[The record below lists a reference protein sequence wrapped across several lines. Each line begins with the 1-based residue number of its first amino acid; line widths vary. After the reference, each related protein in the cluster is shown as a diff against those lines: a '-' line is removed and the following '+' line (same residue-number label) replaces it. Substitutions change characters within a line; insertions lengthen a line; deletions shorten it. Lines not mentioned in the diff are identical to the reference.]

1 MLKLSFILPCY
12 NVAPYVG
19 RCLESIEQHEFPQDE
34 FEVICVDD
42 CSTDNTIEVIKEYQK
57 RYPNIQLFCHAVNK
71 TAGGARNTGIDAAKG
86 EYLWFVD
93 PDDVIIS
100 KESSKLYAIAKEK
113 DLDILVFNYS
123 VCTSEGEM
131 NDINQITDDTD
142 ILSGPQFFL
151 TYFPQRRMNEVITIW
166 RQLYKRSFCVDNSLR
181 YPEIKHSQDVVF
193 AWTASLRAERM
204 AATPIN
210 AYICYQRPHS
220 TNGTIG
226 GYKANNV
233 FSESILFATE
243 IRKLL
248 DDQHMLT
255 PFQADLNKEIKY
267 SINCISRKVI
277 RMPKGERYKFH
288 ELLRKNAELVYQFH
302 DVMNRKTKMILNPSL
317 PYWLW
322 SGVIIGYKWSDSLLG
337 KSY

>member
-1 MLKLSFILPCY
+1 MIKLSFILPCY
-12 NVAPYVG
+12 NVAPYVW
-19 RCLESIEQHEFPQDE
+19 RCLESIEQQELLMNE

-42 CSTDNTIEVIKEYQK
+42 CSTDNTIEVIKEYQN
-57 RYPNIQLFCHAVNK
+57 RYPNIRLICHTENK
-71 TAGGARNTGIDAAKG
+71 TAGGARNTGMDAAKG

-100 KESSKLYAIAKEK
+100 RESSKLYAIAKEK

-151 TYFPQRRMNEVITIW
+151 KYFPQRRMNEVSTVW
-166 RQLYKRSFCVDNSLR
+166 RQLYKRSFCVDKSLR

-193 AWTASLRAERM
+193 AWTASLKAERM

-226 GYKANNV
+226 RYRASSV
-233 FSESILFATE
+233 FSESILFAE
-243 IRKLL
+243 EMRKLL
-248 DDQHMLT
+248 KDQAMLT
-255 PFQADLNKEIKY
+255 QYETDLNGEMNY
-267 SINCISRKVI
+267 SINCISRKVLK
-277 RMPKGERYKFH
+277 MPNSERRKFH
-288 ELLRKNAELVYQFH
+288 GMLCENAELVHQFH
-302 DVMNRKTKMILNPSL
+302 SMMNRKTQMILNPNL
-317 PYWLW
+317 PRWMW